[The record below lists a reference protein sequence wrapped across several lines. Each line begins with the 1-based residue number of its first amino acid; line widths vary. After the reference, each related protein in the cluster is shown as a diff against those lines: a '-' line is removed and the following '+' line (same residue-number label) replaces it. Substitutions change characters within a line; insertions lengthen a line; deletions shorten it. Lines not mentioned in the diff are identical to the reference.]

1 MNPPNSIQDLVDQA
15 KAQYEAQEFQQ
26 AAGLFAAAA
35 EEYRQA
41 GDRLNAAEMEN
52 NRSVA
57 LLLAGDAQGAL
68 EAALNTDAVFAEA
81 GDVRRQ
87 AMALANQAAAH
98 EELKHV
104 EQAYELYLRSSDLFQ
119 STGEK
124 DMRSYVLKRVAGLQ
138 TLRGERFE
146 AMATLHTALEN
157 SQKLSLREKA
167 LKGLMNKVMNLMGG
181 K

>member
-1 MNPPNSIQDLVDQA
+1 MNPHNSIQDIVARA
-15 KAQYEAQEFQQ
+15 KVQYEAQEFQQ

-35 EEYRQA
+35 ESYRQA
-41 GDRLNAAEMEN
+41 GDRLTAAEMEN
-52 NRSVA
+52 NRSVS
-57 LLLAGDAQGAL
+57 LLQAGDAQGAL

-98 EELKHV
+98 AELKHI
-104 EQAYELYLRSSDLFQ
+104 EPAYELYLRSSDLLK
-119 STGEK
+119 SVGEK
-124 DMRSYVLKRVAGLQ
+124 DMRAHVLKRIAGLQ
-138 TLRGERFE
+138 TLRGDRYA

-157 SQKLSLREKA
+157 SQKLSLKERA